1 MHIEIVNRQARFRV
15 FLSALRQ
22 VVVALAA
29 RGAGCRGAS
38 PWLELTVILTDDA
51 GMASWNQRVMQHAGS
66 TDVITQ
72 RYEPMPGEPPGV
84 RGELLVNVERA
95 WQVAGGARRGW
106 SVDRELALYIAH
118 GCDHLN
124 DAEDTTPAGRRQMRQ
139 RELRWLRPLAIP
151 RLIARILPPGGV

>member
-1 MHIEIVNRQARFRV
+1 MHIEIANRQKRLRIC
-15 FLSALRQ
+15 LSALRQ
-22 VVVALAA
+22 VVAALAA
-29 RGAGCRGAS
+29 KGAGCRGAA

-95 WQVAGGARRGW
+95 WQVAEGARQGW
-106 SVDRELALYIAH
+106 SANLELALYIAH

-139 RELRWLRPLAIP
+139 RELRWLRQLDIGC
-151 RLIARILPPGGV
+151 LIFP